1 MAFRFTDDQRDLAD
15 GVNRL
20 LADRAGGDFARAVAK
35 GEADWRDLWAEIA
48 EMGIAALMVPEEN
61 GGLGLGPI
69 ELVAVA
75 ETIGRYLAP
84 GPLVATAGWF
94 APAAAAA
101 GGPLGPRLEAV
112 AAEGAAATLGY
123 SDPLRGSARIALD
136 GDRLSVEDLLVPDL
150 ERVDWLGF
158 VLEAEEGGGARVAV
172 LPAAAVS
179 ALDTPPS
186 LDPGR
191 PLTRIRAEGVEAI
204 VATVPA
210 GALSPLTVP
219 FVTAAAELVGIAA
232 RMLEISVEYAREREQ
247 FGQKIGS
254 FQAIKHRLADA
265 GVMVEKARSLTYRA
279 AVVAAEGDADALQ
292 VAHLAKG
299 AASEVATEVARSA
312 VQVHGGVGMTVEA
325 DISQFYL
332 RARQA
337 AMVLGDRDFHY
348 LAAGG

>member
-20 LADRAGGDFARAVAK
+20 LADRATGDYARAVVR
-35 GEADWRDLWAEIA
+35 GEADWRDLWSEIA

-94 APAAAAA
+94 VPAAAAA
-101 GGPLGPRLEAV
+101 AGPLGPCLEAV

-136 GDRLSVEDLLVPDL
+136 GDRLSVEGLLVPDL
-150 ERVDWLGF
+150 GRVDWLGF
-158 VLEAEEGGGARVAV
+158 VVEEEGGPARVAV
-172 LPAAAVS
+172 VPTAAVT

-191 PLTRIRAEGVEAI
+191 PLTRVRVEGAEAI

-210 GALSPLTVP
+210 DAPAPLTVP
-219 FVTAAAELVGIAA
+219 FVTAAAELVGMSA
-232 RMLEISVEYAREREQ
+232 RMLEISVEYAGEREQ
-247 FGQKIGS
+247 FGSKIGS

-265 GVMVEKARSLTYRA
+265 GVMVEKARSLIYRA
-279 AVVAAEGDADALQ
+279 AVAAAEGDADALEA
-292 VAHLAKG
+292 AHLAKA
-299 AASEVATEVARSA
+299 AASDVATGVARSA

-325 DISQFYL
+325 DVSQFYL

-337 AMVLGDRDFHY
+337 SMVLGDRDFHY